1 MSAGSTTTQT
11 VAGISR
17 ETQQVL
23 AEAAERFGT
32 PSYVYFLDDIIERAA
47 LINRVFG
54 GLFEISYA
62 VKANPNLALLRGI
75 DSAIGGLDVSSGGE
89 LLRGLECGYA
99 PERLSFSG
107 PGKSLA
113 ELELA
118 VDRGCGEVIVESV
131 QEMID
136 LDGIARERG
145 LRSTIVIRVCPQS
158 VPKGFGVSMGRRP
171 SQFGVDE
178 ETLDEA
184 LKRLPEF
191 KHLDFGG
198 FHIYAGAQCLDV
210 NSITENFENY
220 IRIFTEFAERH
231 NLACHKLIFGGGIG
245 IPYHQ
250 GDVAVDLE
258 ALAQRVKPK
267 LEVLRARPLFKQ
279 AQFRLEIGRLL
290 VGEGGYFLTG
300 VRRMKKSR
308 GKEIAICDG
317 GLNNHLA
324 ACGHFGSIIHRN
336 YIIEKLGTANGGEN
350 APVPYDVFGPLCTTI
365 DQLARDMKFPS
376 LATGDVLV
384 VRNSGAYGYSASPMQ
399 FISHP
404 PAKEIM
410 ATTKNGKMELSD
422 ISETYSVELP
432 V

>member
-1 MSAGSTTTQT
+1 MIADATKIQT
-11 VAGISR
+11 VSGMPL
-17 ETQQVL
+17 ETQQIL

-62 VKANPNLALLRGI
+62 VKANPNHALLRGI

-89 LLRGLECGYA
+89 LIRGLECGYA

-113 ELELA
+113 ELALA
-118 VDRGCGEVIVESV
+118 IDRGCGEVIVESV

-136 LDGIARERG
+136 LDGLAGERK
-145 LRSTIVIRVCPQS
+145 RRATAVIRVCPQS

-171 SQFGVDE
+171 SQFGIDE

-191 KHLDFGG
+191 KNLNFAG
-198 FHIYAGAQCLDV
+198 FHIYAGAQCLDG
-210 NSITENFENY
+210 NSITENLENY

-245 IPYHQ
+245 IPYHV
-250 GDVAVDLE
+250 GDVPVDLE
-258 ALAQRVKPK
+258 ALAVRMNP
-267 LEVLRARPLFKQ
+267 LLAALRARPLFKQ

-290 VGEGGYFLTG
+290 VGEAGCFLTG

-336 YIIEKLGTANGGEN
+336 YIIEKLGSTNEPAGT
-350 APVPYDVFGPLCTTI
+350 VTPYDVFGPLCTTI
-365 DQLARDMKFPS
+365 DQLARDIKFPS
-376 LATGDVLV
+376 LKTGDVLV

-404 PAKEIM
+404 PAGEIM
-410 ATTKNGKMELSD
+410 AATKNGKMELSD
-422 ISETYSVELP
+422 ISEQYAVEKL
-432 V
+432 

>member
-1 MSAGSTTTQT
+1 MTVGTTTT
-11 VAGISR
+11 PAMTGMPL
-17 ETQQVL
+17 ETQQIL

-62 VKANPNLALLRGI
+62 VKANPNRALLRGI

-113 ELELA
+113 ELALA

-136 LDGIARERG
+136 LEALARDRK
-145 LRSTIVIRVCPQS
+145 RRATVVIRVCPQS

-171 SQFGVDE
+171 SQFGIDE
-178 ETLDEA
+178 ETLDDA

-191 KHLDFGG
+191 KHLSFAG

-245 IPYHQ
+245 IPYHA
-250 GDVAVDLE
+250 GDVPVDLE
-258 ALAQRVKPK
+258 ALAFRMNAL
-267 LEVLRARPLFKQ
+267 LEALRARPLFKQ

-290 VGEGGYFLTG
+290 VGEAGYFLTG

-336 YIIEKLGTANGGEN
+336 YIIEKLGSSNEPGGS
-350 APVPYDVFGPLCTTI
+350 ATPYDIFGPLCTTI

-376 LATGDVLV
+376 LKTGDVLA

-410 ATTKNGKMELSD
+410 AATKNGKMEWSD
-422 ISETYSVELP
+422 ISEQYSVEQL
-432 V
+432 